1 MKTFFMEKRFLMNL
15 EKKCPIVFLINSL
28 CEGGAERA
36 MLTLSKRFVEEG
48 HRVTILALTKNN
60 FYTIPK
66 GVEMVYLSKMNDSLS
81 GVRKMFYMPYHA
93 WKVKQYVKK
102 NNVALVQSYLFRANF
117 VNLISSMLGST
128 QVIHVVNRSVVS
140 RFFKEG
146 LSGKINLF
154 LIRHLY
160 PKADR
165 VIHISI
171 QMKNDFNRHFFT
183 RKNEKVVYNPYDIK
197 AVLSQSKESVED
209 FIFESHKRYLITVGR
224 LIPLKRFQDVLEA
237 MSRLDSDIELILLGD
252 GAERNFLQER
262 AKELSLEKRVHFL
275 GQVENPFKYI
285 KKSDVFISSS
295 SVEGFPNVL
304 LESMLCETM
313 VISSDCLSG
322 PREILAPKS
331 KSEKRLSQGMEL
343 SEFGILYAVGD
354 TLALLEALRKVL
366 EDQTLQYDY
375 QERAFLRANDFS
387 VESIASQYREVLC
400 YV

>member
-1 MKTFFMEKRFLMNL
+1 MES
-15 EKKCPIVFLINSL
+15 EKKFPIVFLINSL

-48 HRVTILALTKNN
+48 HSVTILALTKND

-66 GVEMVYLSKMNDSLS
+66 GVEIVYLSKMNDSLS
-81 GVRKMFYMPYHA
+81 GLIKMFYIPYHA
-93 WKVKQYVKK
+93 WRVKQYVSKH
-102 NNVALVQSYLFRANF
+102 NVALVQSYLFRANF
-117 VNLISSMLGST
+117 VNLISGLLGSR
-128 QVIHVVNRSVVS
+128 QVIQVVNRSVVS

-146 LSGKINLF
+146 LSGKVNLF

-160 PKADR
+160 PRADTI
-165 VIHISI
+165 VHISM
-171 QMKNDFNRHFFT
+171 QMKDDFNRSFFKI
-183 RKNEKVVYNPYDIK
+183 KNEKVIYNPYDIK
-197 AVLSQSKESVED
+197 AILSQRNEKIEN

-237 MSRLDSDIELILLGD
+237 LSRLDSDIELILLGD
-252 GAERNFLQER
+252 GVERNFLEER
-262 AKELSLEKRVHFL
+262 AKELSIEKRIHLL
-275 GQVENPFKYI
+275 GKVENPFKYI

-304 LESMLCETM
+304 LESMLCETV

-331 KSEKRLSQGMEL
+331 KSSKRLSNGMEL

-354 TLALLEALRKVL
+354 TIALVESLRYILKEHTVL
-366 EDQTLQYDY
+366 YDY
-375 QERAFLRANDFS
+375 QDRAFSRAKDFS
-387 VESIASQYREVLC
+387 VESIALEYREVLSH
-400 YV
+400 V